1 MAGAAEG
8 AEQWAFTGRPV
19 RLPKPAGSNIEG
31 PMITY
36 WKETEEENVNDYTE
50 EIKTYIRMEE
60 QVLKHLPVED
70 INTVMNVLERARLSG
85 RRIFICGNGGSASTA
100 SHYECDFNK
109 GVSYDQEIKYDFECL
124 SDNVPMMMAIANDI
138 GYDDIFVTPLKNK
151 LKSGDVVIGIS
162 GSGNSEN
169 VVRAIRYANDA
180 GADTIAICGYRGGRI
195 KELANYNIHV
205 NIDNMQIVEDMHL
218 VLDHLMM
225 YILSGM
231 KGC

>member
-1 MAGAAEG
+1 M
-8 AEQWAFTGRPV
+8 
-19 RLPKPAGSNIEG
+19 
-31 PMITY
+31 
-36 WKETEEENVNDYTE
+36 NDYTN
-50 EIKTYIRMEE
+50 EIKTYIAMEE
-60 QVLKHLPVED
+60 HVLRNLPVED
-70 INTVMNVLERARLSG
+70 INTVMNVLEHARLSG

-169 VVRAIRYANDA
+169 VVRAIGYANEI
-180 GADTIAICGYRGGRI
+180 GADTVAICGYKGGRI
-195 KELANYNIHV
+195 KELAKYNIHV
-205 NIDNMQIVEDMHL
+205 NIDNMQIVEDVHL
-218 VLDHLMM
+218 ILDHMMM